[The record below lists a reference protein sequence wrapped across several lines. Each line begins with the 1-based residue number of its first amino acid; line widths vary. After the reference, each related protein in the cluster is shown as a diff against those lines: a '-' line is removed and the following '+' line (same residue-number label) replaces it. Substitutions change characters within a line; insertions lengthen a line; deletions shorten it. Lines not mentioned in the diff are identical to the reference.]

1 MDGCFKRN
9 VKNRDRFDWVEIG
22 MILNRK
28 IKNNKKTKKNFV
40 MKIKPLTSESF
51 ENKKLTIPPTKTKQQ
66 YEQQQNSIINNDKTA
81 L

>member
-51 ENKKLTIPPTKTKQQ
+51 ENKK
-66 YEQQQNSIINNDKTA
+66 INNTTNKNKTA
-81 L
+81 V